1 MSHPPHIRAVE
12 GTAVTAVTAMSAVT
26 DVTAGP
32 SRGGPSGRRAEPF
45 HAAITGIG
53 MITAAGQDTARTW
66 QAVVEGRPTTAV
78 IPELAGMP
86 VQLACQASAFDG
98 DAVLGRRAAW
108 RLDRCTQMA
117 LVAGR
122 EAVADAGLTPGEW
135 DGTRVGTV
143 LGSALGGIGTWQREY
158 DRLRELGPER
168 ISPLT
173 IPMSLPNLIA
183 GQMATDL
190 HARGPSMVTSTACAS
205 GTTAL
210 GVARDLLRHDSCDI
224 VITGGAESSLVHSVV
239 AAFAR
244 AGALSRNTA
253 DPDRASRPFDV
264 DRDGFV
270 IAEAAAIL
278 VLEHP
283 DHARAR
289 GAHVYAYVSGYGA
302 SADAGHETRPDPE
315 GAGAQRAVEAALR
328 DAELFPTEVDHVNAH
343 GTSTPL
349 NDLAEGRMVRRVI
362 GGHPLVTA
370 AKGVTGHSLGAAGAV
385 EAALTALTLRHQIV
399 PPTAGLRE
407 TDPAVDLDVVRD
419 TAREE
424 RMEAALS
431 NSFGF
436 GGQNAA
442 LILTR
447 A

>member
-1 MSHPPHIRAVE
+1 MSSVRAAE
-12 GTAVTAVTAMSAVT
+12 PGAR
-26 DVTAGP
+26 D
-32 SRGGPSGRRAEPF
+32 GRRRSAPF

-53 MITAAGQDTARTW
+53 MITSAGPDTERTW
-66 QAVVEGRPTTAV
+66 QAVVAGRPTTAV
-78 IPELAGMP
+78 IPELSGMP
-86 VQLACQASAFDG
+86 VQLACQASFDG
-98 DAVLGRRAAW
+98 DAALGRRSAW

-122 EAVADAGLTPGEW
+122 EAVADAGLTPAEW
-135 DGTRVGTV
+135 EPARVGTV

-168 ISPLT
+168 VSPLT
-173 IPMSLPNLIA
+173 IPMSLPNLVA
-183 GQMATDL
+183 GQLATDL
-190 HARGPSMVTSTACAS
+190 RACGPSLVTSTACAS

-210 GVARDLLRHDSCDI
+210 GVARDLLRNDSCDV

-244 AGALSRNTA
+244 AGALSQNA
-253 DPDRASRPFDV
+253 EEPDRASRPFDV

-278 VLEHP
+278 VLERP
-283 DHARAR
+283 EHARAR
-289 GAHVYAYVSGYGA
+289 GARVYAYVSGYGA

-315 GAGAQRAVEAALR
+315 GAGAQRAVEIAMA
-328 DAELFPTEVDHVNAH
+328 DADVYPADIAHVNAH

-349 NDLAEGRMVRRVI
+349 NDLVEGRMVRRVL
-362 GGHPLVTA
+362 GAHPLITA

-385 EAALTALTLRHQIV
+385 EAALTALTLKHQVV
-399 PPTAGLRE
+399 PPTAGLRV
-407 TDPAVDLDVVRD
+407 TDPEVDLDVVRG
-419 TAREE
+419 TSRPAAV
-424 RMEAALS
+424 EAALS

-442 LILTR
+442 LVLTR